1 MDSYPSRATVV
12 GMSTR
17 RALNRCKQIALGG
30 LRRVKE
36 DRA

>member
-12 GMSTR
+12 GMPTC
-17 RALNRCKQIALGG
+17 RALNRSTQVVLGG
-30 LRRVKE
+30 LRQVNE